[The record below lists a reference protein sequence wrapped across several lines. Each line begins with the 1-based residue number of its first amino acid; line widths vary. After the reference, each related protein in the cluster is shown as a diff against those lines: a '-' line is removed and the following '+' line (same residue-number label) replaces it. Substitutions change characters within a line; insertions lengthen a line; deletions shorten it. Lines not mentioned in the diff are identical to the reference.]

1 MVIISSPNSTFPQR
15 FYSVVSIFFSIFFM
29 TFAFLS
35 SRDPLHFNSFSFF
48 FHCHIE
54 TFERYKTKDFM
65 WRKRV
70 KEKKNIDTDTP
81 KSFQEIPW
89 QNETLP
95 FVGKFSKATT
105 TIATAILDLTRC
117 RQRLSAP
124 TFQCNVCVC
133 VSRRVDLSVCMR
145 YFFNSTI
152 VSGALSRCSHSPWW
166 LRF

>member
-1 MVIISSPNSTFPQR
+1 MSFL
-15 FYSVVSIFFSIFFM
+15 FF
-29 TFAFLS
+29 FLS
-35 SRDPLHFNSFSFF
+35 VSWLSLFSHLATLSTSIRSLFFPLSYWNVW
-48 FHCHIE
+48 
-54 TFERYKTKDFM
+54 TLQN
-65 WRKRV
+65 KRLYV
-70 KEKKNIDTDTP
+70 KKESKGKKNIDTDTP